1 MITYCNINKS
11 RSRGFSV
18 RSLRPL
24 KAQGQAGYA
33 LIITLFVTAMLVAV
47 IVEFAYGVYIASERA
62 AIFRD
67 TQRAGLMA
75 GNGVELAAKALD
87 EMTKRRPHMTM
98 PEEGLEFT
106 RVEDGME
113 VRIRV
118 VDELSRLSTRVVYE
132 KTGVEN
138 GPVSSQ
144 FSTLLLGLGLDP
156 HLKDTLSDWIDAD
169 GEPRIHGGEVLD
181 YYSAL
186 PRPYAPGNGY
196 VATVDELRMVKG
208 FDAGAFNALS
218 PYLSPY
224 NIAGLVNV
232 NTATKKVIMA
242 LSPEITEEL
251 ADALLKRRLEVPFK
265 DSSEI
270 MKVPGFETL
279 GFGLQGRITTE
290 SRVYRVFSE
299 AVAGEAAREVE
310 AVVEVGKGFLYWR
323 EG

>member
-1 MITYCNINKS
+1 MNDYMITYCNINKN

-18 RSLRPL
+18 RALRPL

-132 KTGVEN
+132 KTGAGN
-138 GPVSSQ
+138 GPVSS
-144 FSTLLLGLGLDP
+144 
-156 HLKDTLSDWIDAD
+156 
-169 GEPRIHGGEVLD
+169 R
-181 YYSAL
+181 
-186 PRPYAPGNGY
+186 
-196 VATVDELRMVKG
+196 
-208 FDAGAFNALS
+208 
-218 PYLSPY
+218 
-224 NIAGLVNV
+224 
-232 NTATKKVIMA
+232 
-242 LSPEITEEL
+242 
-251 ADALLKRRLEVPFK
+251 
-265 DSSEI
+265 
-270 MKVPGFETL
+270 
-279 GFGLQGRITTE
+279 
-290 SRVYRVFSE
+290 
-299 AVAGEAAREVE
+299 
-310 AVVEVGKGFLYWR
+310 
-323 EG
+323 